1 MATFQ
6 ALKRIKILCLTID
19 RPTFFIYL
27 KSCSKQ
33 QLSCRGPELS
43 GLNINCAIGN
53 ASWCAL
59 APAGGGSAGAYGSSQ
74 GVKDV
79 LGSLLSAVTLA
90 APTDQEQLAI
100 MEALFPDLTHL
111 LPCAMAVLH
120 LVKRAAG
127 QVAASQAVTW

>member
-1 MATFQ
+1 M
-6 ALKRIKILCLTID
+6 
-19 RPTFFIYL
+19 
-27 KSCSKQ
+27 
-33 QLSCRGPELS
+33 
-43 GLNINCAIGN
+43 
-53 ASWCAL
+53 

-90 APTDQEQLAI
+90 SPTDQEQLAI

-127 QVAASQAVTW
+127 QVAASQAVTWLVTHPPIVCDADHISRKHLHMGPRLKHALYPMSTQVQAGIALNAGDSMLHVPPQ